1 MKEIYRQIKTLEK
14 AASGT
19 IPAAFVERRDGLWA
33 VQIPIVRQSG
43 HQTKMSLH
51 GTLDEAM
58 AHIHTEAKKN
68 HCKDDFPVIIDDIPE
83 GIENGF

>member
-1 MKEIYRQIKTLEK
+1 MKEIYGQIKTLEK

-19 IPAAFVERRDGLWA
+19 IPAAFVERCDGLWA
-33 VQIPIVRQSG
+33 VQIPIVRQ
-43 HQTKMSLH
+43 QTKMSLH

-68 HCKDDFPVIIDDIPE
+68 HCKDDFPVIIDDISE